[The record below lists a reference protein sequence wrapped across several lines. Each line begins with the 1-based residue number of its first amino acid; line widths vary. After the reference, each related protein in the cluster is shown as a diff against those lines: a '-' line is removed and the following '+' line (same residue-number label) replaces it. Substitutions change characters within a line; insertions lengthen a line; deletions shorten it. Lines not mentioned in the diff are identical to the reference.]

1 VATVEPKD
9 RLQNGVVD
17 EPTMKLATI
26 GVGNAGSKILD
37 HMLAFE
43 RKTGRN
49 LCRHSMAINT
59 ARTDLA
65 KPDHVPEE
73 RRFLIGETHHQAK
86 GHGVGGDVEVG
97 AEVAR
102 TDIEEIR
109 RAFDDVEIHDV
120 DAILVAAGLGGGTGS
135 GAGPVVIDEL
145 NAMYDEPVYGLA
157 VLPGQY
163 EGGRPALNAAR
174 SLQSFVEKVD
184 NLIAFDNDAWRSRDQ
199 TIEEGY
205 EEMNRELATRIV
217 TLLAAGEQDISEI
230 AENAMDS
237 SDIMRTL
244 ETGGISSIGYAK
256 TGVDGEKGFLGR
268 LREDGNKLDGEAS
281 DAAKIK
287 GIVRRAVNS
296 RLTLPCEVSSAERVL
311 VVLSGAPEAFSRKGL
326 ESARQWLETE
336 ADTVEVLAGDDPR
349 EGSTAIAAVVL
360 LSNVT
365 ETPRVDEI
373 QNQAVDAQDKIRE
386 QEAVRDQEIRELI
399 TDEDDELDPVI

>member
-1 VATVEPKD
+1 
-9 RLQNGVVD
+9 
-17 EPTMKLATI
+17 MKLATI

-37 HMLAFE
+37 HMLEFE
-43 RKTGRN
+43 QRTGRT
-49 LCRHSMAINT
+49 LCRHAMAINT

-65 KPDHVPEE
+65 KPDHVPDD
-73 RRFLIGETHHQAK
+73 RRFLIGETHQQAK

-97 AEVAR
+97 ADVAR

-120 DAILVAAGLGGGTGS
+120 DAIFVAAGLGGGTGS

-157 VLPGQY
+157 VLPGEY

-174 SLQSFVEKVD
+174 SLQSFVDKVD
-184 NLIAFDNDAWRSRDQ
+184 NLVVFDNDAWRARDQ

-205 EEMNRELATRIV
+205 EEMNRELATRLV
-217 TLLAAGEQDISEI
+217 TLLAAGERDVSSV

-244 ETGGISSIGYAK
+244 DTGGISSIGYAK
-256 TGVDGEKGFLGR
+256 TDVDGQ
-268 LREDGNKLDGEAS
+268 DGLLSRFRGDGDFDDGAS

-296 RLTLPCEVSSAERVL
+296 RLTLPCEVSSADRAL
-311 VVLSGAPEAFSRKGL
+311 IVLSGAPEAFSRKGI
-326 ESARQWLETE
+326 ESARQWVEQE

-365 ETPRVDEI
+365 ETPRVKEI

-386 QEAVRDQEIRELI
+386 QEAVRDQEIADLI
-399 TDEDDELDPVI
+399 TDDDDELDPVI

>member
-1 VATVEPKD
+1 
-9 RLQNGVVD
+9 
-17 EPTMKLATI
+17 MKLATI
-26 GVGNAGSKILD
+26 GVGNAGTKVLD
-37 HMLAFE
+37 HMLEFE
-43 RKTGRN
+43 QRTGRT
-49 LCRHSMAINT
+49 LCRHAMAINT

-65 KPDHVPEE
+65 KPDHVPDD
-73 RRFLIGETHHQAK
+73 RRFLIGETHQQAK

-97 AEVAR
+97 ADVAR

-120 DAILVAAGLGGGTGS
+120 DALFVAAGLGGGTGS

-157 VLPGQY
+157 VLPGKY

-174 SLQSFVEKVD
+174 SLQSFVDKVD
-184 NLIAFDNDAWRSRDQ
+184 NLIVFDNDAWRARDQ

-205 EEMNRELATRIV
+205 DEMNRELATRIV
-217 TLLAAGEQDISEI
+217 TLLAAGEQDISSV

-244 ETGGISSIGYAK
+244 DTGGVSSIGYAK
-256 TGVDGEKGFLGR
+256 TGIDADGGFLSR
-268 LREDGNKLDGEAS
+268 FRGNEELDGEAS

-296 RLTLPCEVSSAERVL
+296 RLTLPCEVSSADRAL
-311 VVLSGAPEAFSRKGL
+311 VVLSGAPEAFSRKGI
-326 ESARQWLETE
+326 ESARQWLEQE

-365 ETPRVDEI
+365 ETPRIDEI
-373 QNQAVDAQDKIRE
+373 QDQAVDAQDKIRE
-386 QEAVRDQEIRELI
+386 QEAVREEEIADLI